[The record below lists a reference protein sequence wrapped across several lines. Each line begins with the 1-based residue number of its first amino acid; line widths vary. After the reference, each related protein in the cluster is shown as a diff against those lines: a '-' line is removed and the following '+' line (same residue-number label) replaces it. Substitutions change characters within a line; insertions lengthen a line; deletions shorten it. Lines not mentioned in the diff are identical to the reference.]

1 MFQSEHENL
10 NRDSTFLKMFRLKKS
25 YEKKMLIVM
34 GHAVSSSSHNT
45 TFKTSK
51 LTSLLRPL
59 TQVIYHL

>member
-1 MFQSEHENL
+1 MFQNEHENL

-34 GHAVSSSSHNT
+34 GHSVSSSHNT

-59 TQVIYHL
+59 TQVVYHL